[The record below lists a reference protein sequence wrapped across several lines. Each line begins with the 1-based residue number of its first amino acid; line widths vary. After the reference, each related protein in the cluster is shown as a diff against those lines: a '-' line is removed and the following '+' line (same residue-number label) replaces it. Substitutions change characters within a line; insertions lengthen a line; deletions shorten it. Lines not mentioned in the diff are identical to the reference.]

1 MAKRWYT
8 CTPVEFG
15 GGPDFFARDSGLL
28 SRGLQA
34 IGVESRAVMPSVAKE
49 DDEGDL
55 IRTDYRN
62 LESAEWWKSH
72 ELDGVVLYAW
82 GRPKFRKVAR
92 AIREAG
98 IFLVLNQD
106 NSGLVSPL
114 VGLGRWM
121 GEQKLLAGAG
131 QVPGGWARFAKETA
145 KGLSVGLAITD
156 PLRAAHL
163 RNGDII
169 ACVSPSAVDRYQK
182 LCRIYGGA
190 ELERKVR
197 LVPHPVNP
205 GFGLHGETKLR
216 RVVTIGR
223 WNDEVQK
230 RPELM
235 MRVFAELLA
244 RDPQVEVDVIGKRTA
259 TLDQWHADLAKEV
272 AARTHLRGLMTPDEI
287 QSVLSVAQVSY
298 CSSAYESFHI
308 ASGEALCSGCSV
320 VGSKSDSLASLSWFC
335 ADGSGALAG
344 SDDVVGHVSALLAEL
359 DAWADGQRDAR
370 SISSRWTKCLSA
382 PEVARLIL
390 DMSESN

>member
-34 IGVESRAVMPSVAKE
+34 IGVESRAVMPGVEKPE
-49 DDEGDL
+49 DEADL

-82 GRPKFRKVAR
+82 GRPRFRKVAR

-114 VGLGRWM
+114 VGLRSWM
-121 GEQKLLAGAG
+121 AEQKLLAGVGRVA
-131 QVPGGWARFAKETA
+131 GGWRRFAMLA
-145 KGLSVGLAITD
+145 ARGLSVGLAMVD
-156 PLRAAHL
+156 PLRAVHL
-163 RNGDII
+163 RNGDVI
-169 ACVSPSAVDRYQK
+169 ACVSPSAVDHYRK
-182 LCRIYGGA
+182 LCRIYGGRG
-190 ELERKVR
+190 LEEKVR

-205 GFGLHGETKLR
+205 RFRYCGEVKQR

-223 WNDEVQK
+223 WDDVVQK

-235 MRVFAELLA
+235 MEVFAKLLA
-244 RDPQVEVDVIGKRTA
+244 RDPQVEVEVIGNRTSE
-259 TLDQWHADLAKEV
+259 LDQWHAGLTETV
-272 AARTHLRGLMTPDEI
+272 RNRIRLRGVMEPD
-287 QSVLSVAQVSY
+287 
-298 CSSAYESFHI
+298 
-308 ASGEALCSGCSV
+308 GRGM
-320 VGSKSDSLASLSWFC
+320 GS
-335 ADGSGALAG
+335 
-344 SDDVVGHVSALLAEL
+344 
-359 DAWADGQRDAR
+359 
-370 SISSRWTKCLSA
+370 
-382 PEVARLIL
+382 
-390 DMSESN
+390 